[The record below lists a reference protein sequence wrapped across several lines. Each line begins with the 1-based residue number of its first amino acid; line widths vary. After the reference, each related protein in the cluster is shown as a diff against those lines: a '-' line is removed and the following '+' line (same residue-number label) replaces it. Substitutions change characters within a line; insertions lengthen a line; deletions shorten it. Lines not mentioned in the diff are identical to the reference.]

1 MPSLSTIRL
10 PLHDIGFRAAEVM
23 IALLE
28 KRIVPQEEEVIYQM
42 PCEMLIRK
50 SVQDYKL

>member
-1 MPSLSTIRL
+1 
-10 PLHDIGFRAAEVM
+10 M

-28 KRIVPQEEEVIYQM
+28 KRIVPQEEEMVYQM
-42 PCEMLIRK
+42 PCEMSIRK